1 MFDILIKSFS
11 PIQLI
16 GYVGMLCALISYQ
29 CKKNRNYFLFQMG
42 CGIAFTLQ
50 FALLGSY
57 AGMLLNI
64 FSILRGVIFALGD
77 RCKKIVYL
85 IIMEVCFAASSL
97 ISFFVFGELWWIAVL
112 LFITQAG
119 GTLAMWTRNGKT
131 IRIAQLSFISPLWI
145 VNNVYYFSMGG
156 ILCEA
161 FSLAS
166 LAIGIIRYDIRRK
179 PKTEKQD

>member
-29 CKKNRNYFLFQMG
+29 CKKNRSYFLFQMG

-97 ISFFVFGELWWIAVL
+97 ISFFVFGELWWIAAL
-112 LFITQAG
+112 LFIAQAG

-156 ILCEA
+156 ILCEV
-161 FSLAS
+161 FNMLSVIVS
-166 LAIGIIRYDIRRK
+166 FIRFHKTGYD
-179 PKTEKQD
+179 KT